1 VSVIPPPLCLGGGG
15 VHTRLRERWWG
26 SPNSNEGT
34 DTAVLSIYVL
44 CGPFSL
50 CTVWFGGAGLLA
62 RGGAAHVVMSLT
74 HQCPLDLQP
83 FTGKLLSALV
93 GGLSDRNPALRLN
106 FATAIGH
113 LMLTAK
119 DSSRE
124 KLFGRL
130 AAWYLED
137 EASRAAVA
145 FTFQVQLG

>member
-1 VSVIPPPLCLGGGG
+1 M
-15 VHTRLRERWWG
+15 
-26 SPNSNEGT
+26 
-34 DTAVLSIYVL
+34 
-44 CGPFSL
+44 
-50 CTVWFGGAGLLA
+50 AGLLA
-62 RGGAAHVVMSLT
+62 RSGAAHVVMSLT

-93 GGLSDRNPALRLN
+93 AGLSDRNPALRLS

-130 AAWYLED
+130 SAWYLERED

-145 FTFQVQLG
+145 FTFQAVAKYNPDVMRSMAASAMPIAFLAMHEERTVENTDIQEVRY

>member
-1 VSVIPPPLCLGGGG
+1 MCCGG
-15 VHTRLRERWWG
+15 V
-26 SPNSNEGT
+26 
-34 DTAVLSIYVL
+34 
-44 CGPFSL
+44 
-50 CTVWFGGAGLLA
+50 GLLA

-83 FTGKLLSALV
+83 FTGKLLAALV
-93 GGLSDRNPALRLN
+93 GGLSDRNPALRLS

-130 AAWYLED
+130 AAWYLERED

-145 FTFQVQLG
+145 FTFQVSFHLQG